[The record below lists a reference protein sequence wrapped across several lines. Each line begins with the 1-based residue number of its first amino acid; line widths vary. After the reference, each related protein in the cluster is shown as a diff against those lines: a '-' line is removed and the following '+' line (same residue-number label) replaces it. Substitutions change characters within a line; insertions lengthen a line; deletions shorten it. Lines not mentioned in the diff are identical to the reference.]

1 VVRQKPA
8 KLPFPSSNLGATFT
22 NVKFVLYLVST
33 PIGNLEDISFRAV
46 AILKSCDYILCE
58 DTRHSRVLL
67 DRYEIK
73 TSLKAFHQFNEA
85 SKEDLIIED
94 LKGGKTIA
102 LISDAGHE
110 LVVRCRAEEIP
121 VSAVPGP
128 CALIQALVLSGFPAQ
143 PFQFI
148 GFLPKKENEL
158 RALLTHVILYP
169 GTTVAYESPHRV
181 KATFEILALM
191 AQGRKLCVARELTKL
206 HEEVLSGTAQELLT
220 HFKAQPPRGEFVLLI
235 SPPTQNMLFENL
247 SLTEL
252 VEMFQK
258 DLHLTKPEAIKMAA
272 QMRGIPKKEVYK
284 HFFND

>member
-1 VVRQKPA
+1 M
-8 KLPFPSSNLGATFT
+8 
-22 NVKFVLYLVST
+22 LYLVST
-33 PIGNLEDISFRAV
+33 PIGNLEDFSFRAI

-73 TSLKAFHQFNEA
+73 TPLKAFHQFNEA
-85 SKEDLIIED
+85 SKEDSIIED
-94 LKGGKTIA
+94 LKAEKTLA
-102 LISDAGHE
+102 LISDAGTPLVSDPGHE
-110 LVVRCRAEEIP
+110 LVVRCREEKVPIT
-121 VSAVPGP
+121 AVPGP
-128 CALIQALVLSGFPAQ
+128 CALIQALVLSGFPSQ

-158 RALLTHVILYP
+158 RSLLAQVVLYP

-181 KATFEILALM
+181 EATFEQLAQL
-191 AQGRKLCVARELTKL
+191 ASHRKLCVARELTKMY
-206 HEEVLSGTAQELLT
+206 EEILVGTAQELLT
-220 HFKAQPPRGEFVLLI
+220 HFKAEPPRGEFVLII
-235 SPPTQNMLFENL
+235 SPPTHSMLFENL

-258 DLHLTKPEAIKMAA
+258 DLRLTKTEAIKMAA
-272 QMRGIPKKEVYK
+272 QMRGTPKKEVYK